1 VEEDLRNSKDL
12 AGEVRLAG
20 VAVTSRFRAP
30 ELYAPLQSLFMR
42 WWKICRSIPRGALD
56 SF

>member
-20 VAVTSRFRAP
+20 VAMISRFRAP

-42 WWKICRSIPRGALD
+42 WWKTCRYIPRGALD

>member
-20 VAVTSRFRAP
+20 VAVISRFRAVDG
-30 ELYAPLQSLFMR
+30 S
-42 WWKICRSIPRGALD
+42 GALRPSSVAID
-56 SF
+56 EVVEDM